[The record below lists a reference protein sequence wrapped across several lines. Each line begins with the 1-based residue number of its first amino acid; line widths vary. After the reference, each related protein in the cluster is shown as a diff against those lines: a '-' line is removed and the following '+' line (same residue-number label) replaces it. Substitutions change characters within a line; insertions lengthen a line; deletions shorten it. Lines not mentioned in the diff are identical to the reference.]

1 MSGKYQL
8 TSRRIAPS
16 QGSRGTLSEEVSKE
30 FYGSVENDVK
40 KVTKGCHPY
49 FVKAFNYL
57 IALLIVFI
65 VYDVTTQYNRTEAV
79 FAGKA
84 AEAVAGLARNTVDAT
99 GKAAI
104 DVAGAVV
111 ASGVVKFCTL
121 PNVIGPNSPQN
132 LKKLLTVM
140 TVQPA
145 LTTVDRRLYELGMK
159 YRDVVVLDTLI
170 KETRKKLIEQGGLT
184 PVMGPVDSAGHLPIA
199 NPPRV
204 EQLLLDS
211 KPVAKVEASLISGFV
226 RNMKD
231 WVGSLGSL
239 TMAQDIRN
247 SVNPCRSYDMEL
259 KKVQKNTE
267 IRLRLAMDA
276 FEAELSM
283 LGAEV
288 STMTENVKLALWRV
302 IILSAVLKTVVLL
315 RKLIS
320 PSRSSEAFPEL
331 LNSEIDGQPEFQR
344 LNFRMKKS
352 RKRRSA
358 KRKAS
363 RKVSRKRRSVKRK
376 VSRKRRSVKRKVS
389 RKRRSVKRKVSRKR
403 RSTKRKASRKR
414 RSTKRK
420 ASRKRRST
428 KRKASRKRKSAKRK
442 ASRKRKSAK
451 RKASRKR
458 KSAKRKAS
466 RKRKSAKRK
475 ASRKRKR
482 CPPGCVKRR

>member
-1 MSGKYQL
+1 MSG
-8 TSRRIAPS
+8 RIITRKEPKKN
-16 QGSRGTLSEEVSKE
+16 KE
-30 FYGSVENDVK
+30 FRLFQYIFSATEPEALAA
-40 KVTKGCHPY
+40 TKGCHPY

-65 VYDVTTQYNRTEAV
+65 VYDVGTQYNRTEA
-79 FAGKA
+79 ALARKA
-84 AEAVAGLARNTVDAT
+84 AEAGVNLGRNTVDAA

-104 DVAGAVV
+104 EVAGAVV
-111 ASGVVKFCTL
+111 ASGVGKLCTL

-145 LTTVDRRLYELGMK
+145 LTTVDRRLFELGEK

-226 RNMKD
+226 SNMKD

-331 LNSEIDGQPEFQR
+331 LEAFPELLDSEIDEALRRHNLEERRPEFRR

-376 VSRKRRSVKRKVS
+376 VSRKRECEEEGQS
-389 RKRRSVKRKVSRKR
+389 
-403 RSTKRKASRKR
+403 
-414 RSTKRK
+414 
-420 ASRKRRST
+420 
-428 KRKASRKRKSAKRK
+428 
-442 ASRKRKSAK
+442 
-451 RKASRKR
+451 
-458 KSAKRKAS
+458 
-466 RKRKSAKRK
+466 
-475 ASRKRKR
+475 
-482 CPPGCVKRR
+482 